1 MEISNSEVLEAA
13 RCGIASRPFRKDKSL
28 RPYSSLSAQQGDGQ
42 THGSLKHLKRSKKKG
57 VIPSN
62 QQLLS
67 ISGSVLTTG
76 KHLTET
82 RRRPY
87 SASPALPIPIT
98 PLAHNQLEVLHYDSQ
113 LTGERITPISTP
125 SIIED
130 HHGVELELSDDL
142 LSIDPEET
150 FADHV
155 HNIRPINKYQHTG
168 SN

>member
-1 MEISNSEVLEAA
+1 METSNSEVLEAA

-28 RPYSSLSAQQGDGQ
+28 RPYSSLSAQQGDEH
-42 THGSLKHLKRSKKKG
+42 THSSLKHLRGNKRKG

-67 ISGSVLTTG
+67 VSGSVLTTG

-87 SASPALPIPIT
+87 SASPAVSVPIT
-98 PLAHNQLEVLHYDSQ
+98 RLANNQLKLLHYDSQ
-113 LTGERITPISTP
+113 LPEEPITPISTP

-130 HHGVELELSDDL
+130 HHGVEPELSDDL

-155 HNIRPINKYQHTG
+155 QSIRPINKYQHTG